1 MRLLCTGDIHLGR
14 NPTRIPADRA
24 PDQRLFTTRA
34 IWERIVNLAID
45 ERVDALLISGDLV
58 DHDNRFFE
66 ALGPVE
72 DGVKRLVDADIP
84 IFAVAGNHDYDV
96 LPALAD
102 RYGEKF
108 RLVGRNQRWER
119 VALTD
124 ETGRPRLFIDGWSF
138 AAPYVRNPPLADY
151 RPEPADGV
159 PVIGLLHT
167 DLDQTVSAYAPS
179 RLDDLRA
186 APVSAWLIGH
196 VHAPA
201 HHQATGARS
210 VLYPGSPQPLDPG
223 EPGAHGVWFLDIE
236 GSGRAEFSFRPLA
249 SVRYQRL
256 RVDIT
261 GALDV
266 SEAGQRVFDRVNSDA
281 NDLLRAAFGAS
292 PELIL
297 YRVELTGRTPLGASR
312 TTEFETFRQQSTD
325 LWAIETILDSTR
337 PAIDLDRFAGE
348 SSPAGAAARLLQAL
362 ERAEAPPTLAKAH
375 AVIETVVTGPHYRSL
390 EEEAPPTREIVAD
403 VTWELLEA
411 LVASRSGEA

>member
-1 MRLLCTGDIHLGR
+1 VRLLCTGDIHLGR

-34 IWERIVNLAID
+34 IWERIVTLAIE

-72 DGVKRLVDADIP
+72 ASVERLTAAGIP
-84 IFAVAGNHDYDV
+84 VFAVAGNHDYDV

-108 RLVGRNQRWER
+108 RLVGRHQRWER

-167 DLDQTVSAYAPS
+167 DLDQAASAYAPS
-179 RLDDLRA
+179 RLNDLRA
-186 APVSAWLIGH
+186 APVNAWLIGH

-201 HHQATGARS
+201 HHQAVGAPA

-223 EPGAHGVWFLDIE
+223 ESDAHGVWFLDIDAA
-236 GSGRAEFSFRPLA
+236 GRAEFSFRPLA

-256 RVDIT
+256 QIDIA
-261 GALDV
+261 GAQDV
-266 SEAGQRVFDRVNSDA
+266 NEAGQRVFDQINVDA
-281 NDLLRAAFGAS
+281 NDLLRTAFGAT

-297 YRVELTGRTPLGASR
+297 YRIELTGRTPLGASR
-312 TTEFETFRQQSTD
+312 TAEFETFRQQSTD
-325 LWAIETILDSTR
+325 LWAIETVLDSTR

-348 SSPAGAAARLLQAL
+348 SSPAGVAARLLQAL
-362 ERAEAPPTLAKAH
+362 ERGESPPTLAKAH
-375 AVIETVVTGPHYRSL
+375 AALDTVQTAAPYRSF
-390 EEEAPPTREIVAD
+390 EDDAPAARAIVAD

-411 LVASRSGEA
+411 LVTSRSGEA